1 MSSRWWFCRH
11 VCRYLRGNTYVC
23 VCVCVAAGEN
33 LVILELDH
41 KGFQTNAIQSEVTG
55 ARKEASWDL
64 HKH

>member
-1 MSSRWWFCRH
+1 MVLSP
-11 VCRYLRGNTYVC
+11 YVC
-23 VCVCVAAGEN
+23 ILCVYVADGEN